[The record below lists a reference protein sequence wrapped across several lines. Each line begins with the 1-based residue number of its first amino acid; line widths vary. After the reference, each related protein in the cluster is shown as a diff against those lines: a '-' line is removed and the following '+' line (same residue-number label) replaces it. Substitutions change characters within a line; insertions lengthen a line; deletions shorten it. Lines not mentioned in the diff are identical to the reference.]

1 MTAVT
6 ARKTNIMFV
15 LPLFYDPTLPNFKD
29 RFEFISERC
38 AGHVVAPSDMRAD
51 GARFG
56 SFTYHG
62 IPVIRNRAYKY
73 IYQIVKI
80 VSVGLMAN
88 RQTRLDY
95 ILSADPLFNGLAA
108 SVVSL
113 LTGARLIVEFN
124 GDYSVV
130 SEAARRDFGRWIRAN
145 VFKALVR
152 LSLKRSYAVKFL
164 NSGQIRI
171 WGVALGTR
179 KKALFHDFVPT
190 HIFDPGRSTD
200 GRYILFVGHPFRLKG
215 VDILIKA
222 FMRVSERFPE
232 YRLKIIGHCPD
243 KAERAAYQAL
253 AGSNERVE
261 ILTPMFYDELAG
273 VIQGCTFLVLPS
285 RSEAMGR
292 VLIEAMACAKP
303 VIGSNV
309 GGIPEVIDDGING
322 LLFEPGDDADLAEK
336 MERLLSDGAL
346 RERMGEA
353 GAETV
358 RKKFSSVKYA
368 ERFYEMING

>member
-1 MTAVT
+1 M
-6 ARKTNIMFV
+6 
-15 LPLFYDPTLPNFKD
+15 
-29 RFEFISERC
+29 
-38 AGHVVAPSDMRAD
+38 
-51 GARFG
+51 
-56 SFTYHG
+56 
-62 IPVIRNRAYKY
+62 
-73 IYQIVKI
+73 
-80 VSVGLMAN
+80 
-88 RQTRLDY
+88 
-95 ILSADPLFNGLAA
+95 
-108 SVVSL
+108 SL

-152 LSLKRSYAVKFL
+152 LSLKRAYAVKFL

-171 WGVALGTR
+171 WGGALGER

-200 GRYILFVGHPFRLKG
+200 GRYILFAGHPFRLKG
-215 VDILIKA
+215 VDVLIKA

-243 KAERAAYQAL
+243 KAERAAYQAM
-253 AGSNERVE
+253 AGGNERVE
-261 ILTPMFYDELAG
+261 ILNPMFYGELAG

-309 GGIPEVIDDGING
+309 GGIPEVIIDGRNG

-336 MERLLSDGAL
+336 MERLLSDVAL